1 MKIGWKRA
9 TALYTVISILI
20 FASVALAAQAVV
32 PVHVVVNKGTIIT
45 IKEPS
50 KRVSLS
56 NPDIAEMNLIS
67 PREILINGKK
77 VGTTTLIVWDTSGK
91 VTFFDVMVMGDFEL
105 LEQQIKETAP
115 NDDVKV
121 ELANDT
127 IVLSG
132 TAANQGTIKKIIQ
145 LAQAYAVSSEVT
157 TTTKYSAGL
166 TTTETSTSGKVLN
179 HIVIKDPQQVIL
191 QVKVAQVNKTN
202 LQKLGISWIAKG
214 GSAEG
219 FSNLIGAPVS
229 TNTTTFSG
237 GTTNVSSSSP
247 NPGIAGNA
255 PGLGSF
261 DPLDAFQLGVSYFPA
276 GIGVVINALATKNL
290 AKILAEPNLV
300 VNSGQK
306 GEFLAGSKIPY
317 NVLVSTGGQ
326 TTPTITF
333 VDVGIKLNFAP
344 EVLENG
350 VINLKIDPA
359 EVSNIA
365 GTLQVNG
372 YPIIETRQVSTSAQ
386 LREGESLV
394 LAGLLRDETIKSLSK
409 IPMLGDIPIL
419 GALFRTTND
428 DIETKELVFFITPKL
443 VKPIPEGIKV
453 ELPGEKPLAPE
464 EQKEFEWIPIPKS
477 GQ

>member
-9 TALYTVISILI
+9 TALFTVISILI
-20 FASVALAAQAVV
+20 FASAALAAPAAV
-32 PVHVVVNKGTIIT
+32 PVHVIVNKGTIIT

-179 HIVIKDPQQVIL
+179 HIMIKDPQQVIL

-443 VKPIPEGIKV
+443 VKPIPEGTRV
-453 ELPGEKPLAPE
+453 ELPGEKPLTPE